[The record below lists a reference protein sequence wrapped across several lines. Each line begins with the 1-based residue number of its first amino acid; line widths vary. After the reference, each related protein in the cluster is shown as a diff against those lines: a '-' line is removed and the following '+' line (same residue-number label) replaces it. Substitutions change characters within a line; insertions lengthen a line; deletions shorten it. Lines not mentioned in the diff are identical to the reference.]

1 MSPNLSNK
9 PYLHHGILG
18 TSHICIF
25 KHHPPPHCSL
35 HARSSNSCCML
46 ANTHVGTV
54 PRSTGLTCILC
65 NDVRF
70 FNDSPFA
77 VKTIYATCI
86 FQHFNLLA
94 TTSTSA
100 CRLLLF
106 CECDLTIFY
115 NLGLR
120 VFCND
125 YHLAMNPMGYWTR
138 S

>member
-1 MSPNLSNK
+1 MIVIYENN
-9 PYLHHGILG
+9 YLNVTKTFQQTIL
-18 TSHICIF
+18 TSWDPGDFPHVYLQA
-25 KHHPPPHCSL
+25 PPTPHCSL
-35 HARSSNSCCML
+35 HACKYTCGHSPQEAGAHNL
-46 ANTHVGTV
+46 
-54 PRSTGLTCILC
+54 LTCILC
-65 NDVRF
+65 NDVKF

-125 YHLAMNPMGYWTR
+125 YL
-138 S
+138 